1 MMNVY
6 EQITKANVLLL
17 IGTDITETN
26 PIDSLR
32 VKEAIRVYGAQVIVA
47 TSRLTN
53 IAKLA
58 SHPLPIAAG
67 GERWVIPAL
76 VKAAVGEGLG
86 DEAAPTAAPGGFAAV
101 KAAGAG
107 LSLGVPT
114 AQARD

>member
-53 IAKLA
+53 IAKPA
-58 SHPLPIAAG
+58 SHPLPIAAASEPGVPQAPGQGAGEEERG
-67 GERWVIPAL
+67 GQAPTPPAPGAF
-76 VKAAVGEGLG
+76 AALG
-86 DEAAPTAAPGGFAAV
+86 DPVARPRRAGPTG
-101 KAAGAG
+101 
-107 LSLGVPT
+107 
-114 AQARD
+114 